1 MSIIGDRN
9 NMRKIIKN
17 AVRCKHCGEIIES
30 TSVHDFKFCS
40 CESVAVD
47 GGHDYLRRCFKTSKD
62 DFEEL
67 SEYIDIEDNT

>member
-1 MSIIGDRN
+1 MK
-9 NMRKIIKN
+9 KIIKN
-17 AVRCKHCGEIIES
+17 AIRCKHCGEVIES

-47 GGHDYLRRCFKTSKD
+47 GGHDYLRRCFKTSQD

-67 SEYIDIEDNT
+67 SEYIDVGDNASV

>member
-1 MSIIGDRN
+1 MSVTLQVD
-9 NMRKIIKN
+9 MDMKKIVKN
-17 AVRCKHCGEIIES
+17 AIRCKYCGDVIES

-47 GGHDYLRRCFKTSKD
+47 GGHDYLRRCFKTSQD

-67 SEYIDIEDNT
+67 SEYIDI

>member
-1 MSIIGDRN
+1 MK
-9 NMRKIIKN
+9 KIVKN
-17 AVRCKHCGEIIES
+17 AIRCKHCGEIIES

-47 GGHDYLRRCFKTSKD
+47 GGHDYLRRCSKNSPD

-67 SEYIDIEDNT
+67 SEVIEVEDI